1 MFIEKESLAGS
12 RNAAKKIFEMIQSD
26 TRFMPVMAPE
36 LDIVVWAPK
45 AERASEISVL
55 SNAIFEAAAL
65 ENLHL
70 AIARFPSALF
80 ADQWQGVQWDHD
92 DVTCLRSCL
101 MKPEHLDWIERIWE
115 ALDRATKSVLK
126 K

>member
-1 MFIEKESLAGS
+1 LKNQINLQVHS
-12 RNAAKKIFEMIQSD
+12 KKHKKF
-26 TRFMPVMAPE
+26 
-36 LDIVVWAPK
+36 K
-45 AERASEISVL
+45 GEISVL

-80 ADQWQGVQWDHD
+80 AGQWQGVQWDHD

-101 MKPEHLDWIERIWE
+101 MKPEQLDWIERIWE
-115 ALDRATKSVLK
+115 ALDRATNSVLK